1 MFTMGKKMSCL
12 FLILIKTSQE
22 KNIIGLTTLHDTVKV
37 SKDKRSKPQVLIM
50 YDHTKGGVDIA
61 DLFSTHH
68 TTRIMSKRWP
78 LNAFAIILYMVRTN
92 SKTIQSDNKVKLSN
106 FDFTYAFGKA
116 LVLPSIQNRY
126 QNNNRIQLPILQKLG
141 VS

>member
-1 MFTMGKKMSCL
+1 MRHDQKGIPKELKVMKNRDESMFTMGKKMSCL

-68 TTRIMSKRWP
+68 TIRIKSKRWP
-78 LNAFAIILYMVRTN
+78 LNAFAIILDMVRT
-92 SKTIQSDNKVKLSN
+92 KQ
-106 FDFTYAFGKA
+106 
-116 LVLPSIQNRY
+116 QNY
-126 QNNNRIQLPILQKLG
+126 PE
-141 VS
+141 